1 MSETINVIEPTL
13 VTEAGHCYSFI
24 RSFCQGSHGSGEIIL
39 WAGRHADLN
48 FADTNIRIAKYF
60 FRRIRRLQSYFL
72 YRKLLAKPGKLFIT
86 TAGRTDLLLL
96 DWASRGK
103 IPSEK
108 VYLYFHW
115 FNSDEK
121 KLATLKEIARKQ
133 PNLIILGPTPSVA
146 NLLQN
151 AGFIN
156 ARVVPY
162 PILKQEMGT
171 QAEPNRFRHLLYAG
185 AARRDKGFSQ
195 VVDLVAYL
203 QEQGLQ
209 IPVTLQ
215 ISPEHY
221 GKYDAA
227 ILSDI
232 HRLQAISYPHL
243 QLCPET
249 LEANQYTDLFAGAI
263 CLQLYDPS
271 DFADRISGVTLDAFS
286 AGSPIVATA
295 GTWIA
300 RMAQRFDA
308 GVVVQDTS
316 PAQILCAAQHVISG
330 YGNYNQNARAAGKA
344 LQEENSA
351 EVLFKVLQCGR

>member
-1 MSETINVIEPTL
+1 MIEPTL

-24 RSFCQGSHGSGEIIL
+24 RSFCQASHGEGEIVL
-39 WAGRHADLN
+39 WAGRHAELN
-48 FADTNIRIAKYF
+48 FAGNNIRITKYF
-60 FRRIRRLQSYFL
+60 FRNIRRLQSFWL
-72 YRKLLAKPGKLFIT
+72 YKKLLTRPGKIFIT
-86 TAGRTDLLLL
+86 TAGRTDLLLV
-96 DWASRGK
+96 DWAASGK
-103 IPSEK
+103 IPPEK

-115 FNSDEK
+115 FNTNDK
-121 KLATLKEIARKQ
+121 KLTTLKKIARKQ
-133 PNLIILGPTPSVA
+133 PNLIILGPTPSVV
-146 NLLQN
+146 NLFQN
-151 AGFIN
+151 AGFVN
-156 ARVVPY
+156 AQVVAY
-162 PILKQEMGT
+162 PILKQEMSS
-171 QAEPNRFRHLLYAG
+171 QAETKSFRHLLYAG
-185 AARRDKGFSQ
+185 AARRDKGFSH
-195 VVDLVAYL
+195 VVNLVAYL

-232 HRLQAISYPHL
+232 QRLQAISYPYL

-249 LEANQYTDLFAGAI
+249 LEASQYADLFAGAI
-263 CLQLYDPS
+263 CLQLYNPS

-295 GTWIA
+295 ETWIA

-308 GVVVQDTS
+308 GVVVQDLS
-316 PAQILCAAQHVISG
+316 PAQIWSAAQHVISG
-330 YGNYNQNARAAGKA
+330 YENFNQNALAAGKA

-351 EVLFKVLQCGR
+351 EVLFKILAS